1 MSLRRQIR
9 ILFGVAFIV
18 VASGVVFGAL
28 TFHRLLDARAVLL
41 DRADVAQVDSQKLL
55 AALVDQEVGVRGFVI
70 TSDESFLDPYNNGVA
85 SETAVASSL
94 ATELADL
101 PNARS
106 AFAATRLSAAAWQ
119 DDYVAPTLAAVRS
132 GNSAPRTDAA
142 LARGKSLF
150 DALRATFTDLNIR
163 LASDRAAARHRLDVA
178 TYQLA
183 VVLSILG
190 LMALIGTAVVWQIF
204 RNSVRAPLAA
214 LAVDARRVS
223 GGELDHHVAGFGPEE
238 FRMLAADIE
247 SMRQRIVDDLRAVSE
262 GRAEL
267 EVQGQV
273 LSRSNAEL
281 EQFAY
286 VASHDLQEP
295 LRKVTS
301 FCQLLQS
308 RYSGQ
313 LDDKADQYI
322 EFAVDG
328 AKRMQALIN
337 DLLAF
342 SRVGRRSGPMVE
354 VDCNQVFDQ
363 AVDNL
368 GGRIDDAGATVTTA
382 MLPTVRGEK
391 TLLVALFQNLIGNAV
406 KFARPDVPPT
416 VRIDATPTA
425 DGWLFTVADN
435 GIGIEAQYADRVFTI
450 FQRLHPKDAYEGTGI
465 GLSLCRKIV
474 EDHGGRIWIEVP
486 AAESSDV
493 ALSPAGPGT
502 VIHFTLPV
510 ITSPVIPSLVIPSPV
525 ITGTPTRVPSPE
537 VTA

>member
-9 ILFGVAFIV
+9 MLFGIALIV

-94 ATELADL
+94 ATDLADL

-132 GNSAPRTDAA
+132 GNSAPRTDAV

-223 GGELDHHVAGFGPEE
+223 GGDLDHHVAEFGPEE

-313 LDDKADQYI
+313 LDEKADQYI

-354 VDCNQVFDQ
+354 VDCNEVFDQ

-406 KFARPDVPPT
+406 KFARPDVPPR
-416 VRIDATPTA
+416 VSIDATPTA
-425 DGWLFTVADN
+425 DAWLFTVADN

-486 AAESSDV
+486 ATASSEV
-493 ALSPAGPGT
+493 ALESAGPGT
-502 VIHFTLPV
+502 IIHFTLPV
-510 ITSPVIPSLVIPSPV
+510 VTLPVVTLPIIAV
-525 ITGTPTRVPSPE
+525 TPPHVPSPE

>member
-9 ILFGVAFIV
+9 LLFGIALVI
-18 VASGVVFGAL
+18 VASGVVFGAI
-28 TFHRLLDARAVLL
+28 TFHRLLDARGVLL
-41 DRADVAQVDSQKLL
+41 DKADVAEVDAQKLL

-85 SETAVASSL
+85 SEAAVVSSL
-94 ATELADL
+94 ITELADL
-101 PNARS
+101 PNAR
-106 AFAATRLSAAAWQ
+106 AALAAARLSAAGWQ

-132 GNSAPRTDAA
+132 GDIEPRTDAA
-142 LARGKSLF
+142 LARGKALF
-150 DALRATFTDLNIR
+150 DALRARFTDLDVR

-190 LMALIGTAVVWQIF
+190 LMALIGTAVVWHIF

-223 GGELDHHVAGFGPEE
+223 GGELDHHVAEFGPEE

-247 SMRQRIVDDLRAVSE
+247 SMRQRIVDDLRSVSDA
-262 GRAEL
+262 RAEL
-267 EVQGQV
+267 EAQGQV

-301 FCQLLQS
+301 FCQLLQT
-308 RYSGQ
+308 RYGGQ

-354 VDCNQVFDQ
+354 VDCNEVFDQ

-368 GGRIDDAGATVTTA
+368 AGRIDDAVATVTKG
-382 MLPTVRGEK
+382 MLPMVRGEK

-406 KFARPDVPPT
+406 KFARPGVSPT
-416 VRIDATPTA
+416 VSIDATPA
-425 DGWLFTVADN
+425 DDGWLFTVADN

-486 AAESSDV
+486 SADSSDV
-493 ALSPAGPGT
+493 VPSPAGPGT
-502 VIHFTLPV
+502 NIHFTLPV
-510 ITSPVIPSLVIPSPV
+510 ITDSA
-525 ITGTPTRVPSPE
+525 TPEPNPE

>member
-1 MSLRRQIR
+1 MSLSRQIR
-9 ILFGVAFIV
+9 LLFGVAFIV
-18 VASGVVFGAL
+18 VASGVVFGTL
-28 TFHRLLDARAVLL
+28 TFHRLLVARNVLL
-41 DRADVAQVDSQKLL
+41 DKTDVAQVDSQKFL
-55 AALVDQEVGVRGFVI
+55 AALVDQEVGVRGFVVAG
-70 TSDESFLDPYNNGVA
+70 DEIFLEPYNNGVA
-85 SETAVASSL
+85 SETAVAVSL
-94 ATELADL
+94 ATDLADL

-106 AFAATRLSAAAWQ
+106 AFDAVRVSAAAWQ
-119 DDYVAPTLAAVRS
+119 DQYVAPTLAAVRS
-132 GNSAPRTDAA
+132 GNSAPSADAE

-190 LMALIGTAVVWQIF
+190 LMALIGTAIVWQIF

-214 LAVDARRVS
+214 LAGDARRVS
-223 GGELDHHVAGFGPEE
+223 GGELDHHVAEFGPEE

-247 SMRQRIVDDLRAVSE
+247 SMRQLIVDDLRSVSE
-262 GRAEL
+262 ARAEL
-267 EVQGQV
+267 EAQGQV

-308 RYSGQ
+308 RYGGQ

-354 VDCNQVFDQ
+354 VDCNEVFDQ
-363 AVDNL
+363 AVDNIA
-368 GGRIDDAGATVTTA
+368 GRIDDAGATVTTRT
-382 MLPTVRGEK
+382 LPTVRGEK

-406 KFARPDVPPT
+406 KFARPDVPPA
-416 VRIDATPTA
+416 VSIDVTSTD
-425 DGWLFTVADN
+425 DGWLFTVTDN

-474 EDHGGRIWIEVP
+474 EDHGGRIWIEVQ
-486 AAESSDV
+486 AAVLPDV
-493 ALSPAGPGT
+493 APAPPGRGT
-502 VIHFTLPV
+502 IIHFTLPA
-510 ITSPVIPSLVIPSPV
+510 ITETSPPE
-525 ITGTPTRVPSPE
+525 PTPE
-537 VTA
+537 VIA